1 MKHVLIITIALFLIV
16 TGCAGDKN
24 TNKDIHHRTEL
35 IPEPDK
41 DQREAYEKSM
51 LVKQPDT
58 ILSDAS
64 KKSEALTS

>member
-16 TGCAGDKN
+16 TGCTGDKN
-24 TNKDIHHRTEL
+24 TNTDIHHRTEL

-41 DQREAYEKSM
+41 DLREAYKKSM

-64 KKSEALTS
+64 KRQKR